1 MGSIFCIRGGSLQG
15 DYQITASLNDAGYIL
30 ANDASPLAVTV
41 QVGGAESYNLTMPSG
56 EPPFSD
62 HIVNGVSPNGT
73 TINLFDYWLTSQDA
87 SDNSDPSGIEDLGIN
102 KDHTLKFFKN
112 GLGGWNQIN
121 SWTNSKNPNTGLAV
135 GSLMDG
141 YPMLAN
147 GNNESLNYLFDP
159 GITHEGKASYQDVQG
174 LLQVDDDGYYY
185 YDSQQNYAVYYSDA
199 NSFTLYDNPG
209 VIPGGSSPVGQFFPF
224 NEATANAV
232 SQNVGG
238 KNYSLMSTKKS
249 TDASINHW
257 FGMHMST
264 RFIQQYGGYTADP
277 DDGGK
282 PVTYEFSGDDDVW
295 IYIDGVLVG
304 DLGGIHDA
312 ASIKIDFSTGEITIN
327 GQKQNKTL
335 GSLLGLDT
343 ATLADDTYHTLDFFY
358 LERGNYDSNMSLKY
372 NLVTIPESGVIK
384 VDQVGNPVYG
394 AEFSLY
400 AADDYQEKGDAATP
414 VAVGTTDNSGKFT
427 FIKEENNG
435 DTRPITIGEL
445 YDLYGDS
452 KDDKNNNLVLVET
465 ETPAGYRT
473 CGAVGLYFYASPNNS
488 DEVMLLS
495 SDEAIWSEGAY
506 AMPKVTATTGN
517 VIKIL
522 NDPNDVTG
530 SGSLGNI
537 VNLVGSGADED
548 PVMFAVIFKKGD
560 DGKWCPVS
568 GDPIGGWTVES
579 SNDWDTI
586 LSVAKKENYTFQLSS
601 SGAYQV
607 ELDNLPGNIQKYYHI
622 CKNIDEAQYTIAY
635 YYTKAPSLSE
645 ASESDTFRIDP
656 DVPLNDGGLS
666 RTFSMELY
674 ITNMKNRLLV
684 QKVDDGG
691 NPVDGVRFSLCKASE
706 VTVGPDGEVTPNEDA
721 SPAVV
726 TTGTVSTPISLEGAA
741 VFPDNVGTGAVLEN
755 GEYWL
760 VETSAP
766 TGYSKK
772 TDPVH
777 VVVDN
782 TGVYA
787 DAGEADDGVT
797 VLRGVGSVA
806 RSMIQFAADDRVDV
820 TLRDI
825 KAALATSVQY
835 KGYSEDGSFG
845 VDGTGINW
853 GSSSGDVLHLKY
865 ANSNKMLDYVLQD
878 SGGGSTLDD
887 LTLSTDVGWSKL
899 LIRQDYKDGD
909 ADNALKTNLGDRDI
923 TNLFSGTVTVRV
935 ENDRTGNLKI
945 SKRVTGDG
953 APQGKVFTFEVKLT
967 KGGTPVTGT
976 YETKDAD
983 GKKSTVTFKDD
994 GTATISVES
1003 GKSFTILA
1011 LPTGASYTVT
1021 EQNVPDHFTPSVT
1034 VDNGQAQDSVTATG
1048 TIGHNIDTDS
1058 ATTVAYTN
1066 TFDGSTVLQ
1075 LKGEKI
1081 LRGKNITAGD
1091 SFTFELTSGDETT
1104 SGAIDA
1110 GAIVMPGQTSVTV
1123 SGNGTSESANFEF
1136 GDIRFKTEGTYT
1148 FNITEKRPEGT
1159 DGQSTSNGD
1168 VWYDTHI
1175 TKVTVEVT
1183 RDDETGLLSAVPTY
1197 DNSENPDSST
1207 NTDQAEFVNRYAGI
1221 KITKKVSGAM
1231 GDKDKDFNF
1240 VITVTD
1246 SSGPALTG
1254 SYPCTINGAES
1265 TLDLDEN
1272 GQETFQLKDAETI
1285 VIYGLPV
1292 GSTCKVEESNA
1303 KEDGYTTTVT
1313 VGDDVQQNTYQ
1324 ATATLSGDKT
1334 IEITF
1339 ENSRNDV
1346 PATGISIDSWPW
1358 VLAAAAVV
1366 VSGIALIRITRRGSR
1381 GGHFAA

>member
-1 MGSIFCIRGGSLQG
+1 M
-15 DYQITASLNDAGYIL
+15 
-30 ANDASPLAVTV
+30 TV

-87 SDNSDPSGIEDLGIN
+87 SDDSLSTEIKDLGIN
-102 KDHTLKFFKN
+102 KDHTLKFLKS

-121 SWTNSKNPNTGLAV
+121 SWTNGKNPRTGLV
-135 GSLMDG
+135 VNGLVDG

-185 YDSQQNYAVYYSDA
+185 YDSQQNYAVYYDDA

-238 KNYSLMSTKKS
+238 KNYSLMSIKKS

-277 DDGGK
+277 SNGGGK

-295 IYIDGVLVG
+295 IYIDGKLVG

-335 GSLLGLDT
+335 GSLLELDT
-343 ATLADDTYHTLDFFY
+343 ATLADNTYHTLDFFY

-372 NLVTIPESGVIK
+372 NLVTIPESDVIK

-394 AEFSLY
+394 AEFALY
-400 AADDYQEKGDAATP
+400 EANDYQKNGDAATP
-414 VAVGTTDNSGKFT
+414 VAVGTTDNSGKFI
-427 FIKEENNG
+427 FVKEENNG

-452 KDDKNNNLVLVET
+452 KDGDGNNLVLVET
-465 ETPAGYRT
+465 KTPAGYRT
-473 CGAVGLYFYASPNNS
+473 CGAVGLYFYVSPNNS
-488 DEVMLLS
+488 KEVMLLS

-517 VIKIL
+517 KIKIL

-530 SGSLGNI
+530 NDSQGKL
-537 VNLVGSGADED
+537 VPLVGSGADET

-560 DGKWCPVS
+560 DGEWYPVS

-579 SNDWDTI
+579 SNNWDTI

-607 ELDNLPGNIQKYYHI
+607 ELDNLPGNIKNYYHI
-622 CKNIDEAQYTIAY
+622 CKDENVAQYTIAY
-635 YYTKAPSLSE
+635 YYTTAPSLSG
-645 ASESDTFRIDP
+645 ANESNTSRIDP
-656 DVPLNDGGLS
+656 DVSLDEGGLS

-684 QKVDDGG
+684 QKVDDIG
-691 NPVDGVRFSLCKASE
+691 NPVNGVQFSLYKASE
-706 VTVGPDGEVTPNEDA
+706 VTVGDDGEVTSNEGA
-721 SPAVV
+721 NPAVV
-726 TTGTVSTPISLEGAA
+726 TTGTVSMPIGLEGAA

-777 VVVDN
+777 VVVDD

-787 DAGEADDGVT
+787 NAGEADDGVT
-797 VLRGVGSVA
+797 VLCGVGSVA
-806 RSMIQFAADDRVDV
+806 KSMLQFAVDDGVDV

-835 KGYSEDGSFG
+835 KGYSEDGSFS
-845 VDGTGINW
+845 VDDTGINW
-853 GSSSGDVLHLKY
+853 DSSSNDVLHLKY

-899 LIRQDYKDGD
+899 LIRQDYKKDD
-909 ADNALKTNLGDRDI
+909 ADSALKMPLDDRDI
-923 TNLFSGTVTVRV
+923 TNLFSGMVTVRV

-945 SKRVTGDG
+945 SKQVTGDG
-953 APQGKVFTFEVKLT
+953 APQGKVFTFEVTLEKDNAPLT
-967 KGGTPVTGT
+967 GQFETLKGSTRSTITFDENGKATPSLKAG
-976 YETKDAD
+976 
-983 GKKSTVTFKDD
+983 
-994 GTATISVES
+994 ES
-1003 GKSFTILA
+1003 LTILG
-1011 LPTGASYTVT
+1011 LPTGASYTVR
-1021 EQNVPDHFTPSVT
+1021 ERNVPAGYDPSIA
-1034 VDNGQAQDSVTATG
+1034 VDGDTSAVANNEDCSATG
-1048 TIGHNIDTDS
+1048 TIQHNTNENS
-1058 ATTVAYTN
+1058 AVVVTCTN
-1066 TFDGSTVLQ
+1066 DFDGSTVLQ
-1075 LKGEKI
+1075 LEGEKI

-1091 SFTFELTSGDETT
+1091 SFTFKLTSGNEAT
-1104 SGAIDA
+1104 STAIGS

-1123 SGNGTSESANFEF
+1123 PGDGTSESANFTF
-1136 GDIRFKTEGTYT
+1136 GYIQFKKEGTYT
-1148 FNITEKRPEGT
+1148 FNITEQRPEGT
-1159 DGQSTSNGD
+1159 DGQSTNNGD
-1168 VWYDTHI
+1168 VWYDTHT
-1175 TKVTVEVT
+1175 TKVSVKVT
-1183 RDDETGLLSAVPTY
+1183 RDGETDLLSAVPTY

-1207 NTDQAEFVNRYAGI
+1207 NNDQAEFVNRYAGI

-1240 VITVTD
+1240 NITVTD
-1246 SSGPALTG
+1246 SSGSPLTG
-1254 SYPCTINGAES
+1254 SYPCTINGIER
-1265 TLDLDEN
+1265 TLNLDEN
-1272 GQETFQLKDAETI
+1272 GRESFQLKDAGTI
-1285 VIYGLPV
+1285 IIYGLPV
-1292 GSTCKVEESNA
+1292 GSVCTVEEPNA

-1313 VGDDVQQNTYQ
+1313 VGDNVQQDTYQ
-1324 ATATLSGDKT
+1324 TTATLSGDKT

-1339 ENSRNDV
+1339 ENSRDDV

-1358 VLAAAAVV
+1358 VLAAAVVV

-1381 GGHFAA
+1381 GGGHFAA

>member
-1 MGSIFCIRGGSLQG
+1 MKIKELTSALLSIILAVSLCISFVPAWAYGDSSSNATSSEVCSHQHDESCGYQEGIEGSCKHVHDESCGYSTKTDSSLSDTDSNVANGSDGVAFDNTDVSHSVVSWEWVDDQQALSENDGVWSVGLSVVSESDPTICDTLKDLLPSQVTATMADGEKKILDITWDLSSVSEGGSLQG

-41 QVGGAESYNLTMPSG
+41 QVGGAESYNLSMPSG
-56 EPPFSD
+56 KPPYSD

-87 SDNSDPSGIEDLGIN
+87 SDNSNPSGIEGLGIN
-102 KDHTLKFFKN
+102 KDHTLKFFRS

-121 SWTNSKNPNTGLAV
+121 SWTNGKNPRTGLV
-135 GSLMDG
+135 VNGLVDG

-232 SQNVGG
+232 TATHKGG
-238 KNYSLMSTKKS
+238 TYTLMNTDKS
-249 TDASINHW
+249 DWASINHW

-264 RFIQQYGGYTADP
+264 RFIQQYGGHTADP
-277 DDGGK
+277 SNGGK

-295 IYIDGVLVG
+295 IYIDGKLVG

-343 ATLADDTYHTLDFFY
+343 ATLADNTYHTLDFFY

-394 AEFSLY
+394 AEFALY
-400 AADDYQEKGDAATP
+400 AANDYQKNGDAATP
-414 VAVGTTDNSGKFT
+414 VAVGTTDNSGKFI
-427 FIKEENNG
+427 FVKEENNG

-445 YDLYGDS
+445 YDLYKDS
-452 KDDKNNNLVLVET
+452 KDDDGNNLVLVET

-473 CGAVGLYFYASPNNS
+473 CGAVGLYFYVSPNNS
-488 DEVMLLS
+488 KEVMLLS

-517 VIKIL
+517 KIKIL

-530 SGSLGNI
+530 NDSQGKL
-537 VNLVGSGADED
+537 VPLVGSGADET

-560 DGKWCPVS
+560 DGEWYPVS

-579 SNDWDTI
+579 SNNWDTI

-607 ELDNLPGNIQKYYHI
+607 ELDNLPGNIKNYYHI
-622 CKNIDEAQYTIAY
+622 CKDENVAQYTIAY
-635 YYTKAPSLSE
+635 YYTTAPSLSGANE
-645 ASESDTFRIDP
+645 NNTSRIDP
-656 DVPLNDGGLS
+656 DVSLDNGGLS

-684 QKVDDGG
+684 QKVDDIG
-691 NPVDGVRFSLCKASE
+691 NPVDGVQFSLYKASE
-706 VTVGPDGEVTPNEDA
+706 VTVEPDGEVTPIEGA

-726 TTGTVSTPISLEGAA
+726 TTGTVSMPISLEGAA
-741 VFPDNVGTGAVLEN
+741 VFPDNVGIGAVLEN

-806 RSMIQFAADDRVDV
+806 RSMVQFAADDRVDV

-825 KAALATSVQY
+825 KAALTTSVEFNDY
-835 KGYSEDGSFG
+835 REDGSFG
-845 VDGTGINW
+845 VDDTGINW
-853 GSSSGDVLHLKY
+853 DSSGGGVLHLKY
-865 ANSNKMLDYVLQD
+865 ANSNKMLDYGLQD
-878 SGGGSTLDD
+878 STGGG
-887 LTLSTDVGWSKL
+887 
-899 LIRQDYKDGD
+899 
-909 ADNALKTNLGDRDI
+909 
-923 TNLFSGTVTVRV
+923 
-935 ENDRTGNLKI
+935 
-945 SKRVTGDG
+945 
-953 APQGKVFTFEVKLT
+953 
-967 KGGTPVTGT
+967 
-976 YETKDAD
+976 
-983 GKKSTVTFKDD
+983 
-994 GTATISVES
+994 
-1003 GKSFTILA
+1003 
-1011 LPTGASYTVT
+1011 
-1021 EQNVPDHFTPSVT
+1021 
-1034 VDNGQAQDSVTATG
+1034 
-1048 TIGHNIDTDS
+1048 
-1058 ATTVAYTN
+1058 
-1066 TFDGSTVLQ
+1066 
-1075 LKGEKI
+1075 
-1081 LRGKNITAGD
+1081 
-1091 SFTFELTSGDETT
+1091 
-1104 SGAIDA
+1104 
-1110 GAIVMPGQTSVTV
+1110 
-1123 SGNGTSESANFEF
+1123 
-1136 GDIRFKTEGTYT
+1136 
-1148 FNITEKRPEGT
+1148 
-1159 DGQSTSNGD
+1159 
-1168 VWYDTHI
+1168 
-1175 TKVTVEVT
+1175 
-1183 RDDETGLLSAVPTY
+1183 
-1197 DNSENPDSST
+1197 
-1207 NTDQAEFVNRYAGI
+1207 
-1221 KITKKVSGAM
+1221 
-1231 GDKDKDFNF
+1231 
-1240 VITVTD
+1240 
-1246 SSGPALTG
+1246 
-1254 SYPCTINGAES
+1254 
-1265 TLDLDEN
+1265 
-1272 GQETFQLKDAETI
+1272 
-1285 VIYGLPV
+1285 
-1292 GSTCKVEESNA
+1292 
-1303 KEDGYTTTVT
+1303 
-1313 VGDDVQQNTYQ
+1313 
-1324 ATATLSGDKT
+1324 
-1334 IEITF
+1334 
-1339 ENSRNDV
+1339 
-1346 PATGISIDSWPW
+1346 
-1358 VLAAAAVV
+1358 
-1366 VSGIALIRITRRGSR
+1366 RRWMT
-1381 GGHFAA
+1381 

>member
-1 MGSIFCIRGGSLQG
+1 
-15 DYQITASLNDAGYIL
+15 
-30 ANDASPLAVTV
+30 
-41 QVGGAESYNLTMPSG
+41 MPSG
-56 EPPFSD
+56 KPPYSD

-87 SDNSDPSGIEDLGIN
+87 SDNSNPSGIEGLGIN
-102 KDHTLKFFKN
+102 KDHTLKFFRN
-112 GLGGWNQIN
+112 GLSN
-121 SWTNSKNPNTGLAV
+121 SWKNINKWTGNKNPNTGLAV

-185 YDSQQNYAVYYSDA
+185 YDSQQNYAVYYDDA

-224 NEATANAV
+224 NEATADAV
-232 SQNVGG
+232 TATHKDGT
-238 KNYSLMSTKKS
+238 YTLMNTDKS
-249 TDASINHW
+249 DWASINHW

-277 DDGGK
+277 SNGGGK

-295 IYIDGVLVG
+295 IYIDGKLVG

-335 GSLLGLDT
+335 GSLLELDT
-343 ATLADDTYHTLDFFY
+343 ATLADNTYHTLDFFY

-394 AEFSLY
+394 AEFALY
-400 AADDYQEKGDAATP
+400 EANDYQKNGDAATP
-414 VAVGTTDNSGKFT
+414 VAVGTTDNSGKFI
-427 FIKEENNG
+427 FVKEENNG

-452 KDDKNNNLVLVET
+452 KDGDGNNLVLVET
-465 ETPAGYRT
+465 KTPAGYRT
-473 CGAVGLYFYASPNNS
+473 CGAVGLYFYVSSNNT

-530 SGSLGNI
+530 NDSQGKL
-537 VNLVGSGADED
+537 VPLVGSGADET

-560 DGKWCPVS
+560 DGEWYPVS

-579 SNDWDTI
+579 SNNWDTI

-622 CKNIDEAQYTIAY
+622 CKDIDKAQYTIAY
-635 YYTKAPSLSE
+635 YYTTAPSLSGANE
-645 ASESDTFRIDP
+645 NNTSRIDP
-656 DVPLNDGGLS
+656 DVSLDNGGLS

-691 NPVDGVRFSLCKASE
+691 GNPVDGVRFSLYKESE
-706 VTVGPDGEVTPNEDA
+706 VTVGPDGEVTPKEGA

-726 TTGTVSTPISLEGAA
+726 TTGTVSMPISLKGAA
-741 VFPDNVGTGAVLEN
+741 VFPDNVGIGAVLEN

-806 RSMIQFAADDRVDV
+806 RSMVQFAADDRVDV

-825 KAALATSVQY
+825 KAALTTSVEFNDY
-835 KGYSEDGSFG
+835 REDGSFG
-845 VDGTGINW
+845 VDDTGINW
-853 GSSSGDVLHLKY
+853 DSSGGGVLHLKY
-865 ANSNKMLDYVLQD
+865 ANANKMLDYGLQD
-878 SGGGSTLDD
+878 STGGSTLDD

-899 LIRQDYKDGD
+899 LIRQDYKKDD
-909 ADNALKTNLGDRDI
+909 ADSTLKMYLGDRDI

-935 ENDRTGNLKI
+935 ANDRTGNLKI
-945 SKRVTGDG
+945 SKQVTGEG
-953 APQGKVFTFEVKLT
+953 ASQDQDFTFGVTLNKGNAPLT
-967 KGGTPVTGT
+967 GQ
-976 YETKDAD
+976 YETLKGSTRSTITFDEN
-983 GKKSTVTFKDD
+983 GK
-994 GTATISVES
+994 ATLSLKAGES
-1003 GKSFTILA
+1003 LTILG
-1011 LPTGASYTVT
+1011 LPTGASYTVK
-1021 EQNVPDHFTPSVT
+1021 ELNVPAGYDPSIAVDGDTGST
-1034 VDNGQAQDSVTATG
+1034 VNDGDCSATG
-1048 TIGHNIDTDS
+1048 TIQHNTTEDS
-1058 ATTVAYTN
+1058 AVVVTCTN
-1066 TFDGSTVLQ
+1066 DFDGSTVLQ

-1081 LRGKNITAGD
+1081 LRGKNITADD
-1091 SFTFELTSGDETT
+1091 SFTFELTSGDEATLN
-1104 SGAIDA
+1104 AIGA
-1110 GAIVMPGQTSVTV
+1110 GAIVMPGQTSDTV
-1123 SGNGTSESANFEF
+1123 SGNGTSESASFEF
-1136 GDIRFKTEGTYT
+1136 DYIQFKAEGTYT
-1148 FNITEKRPEGT
+1148 FNITEQRPEGT

-1168 VWYDTHI
+1168 VWYDTHT
-1175 TKVTVEVT
+1175 TKVTVKVT
-1183 RDDETGLLSAVPTY
+1183 RDGVTGLLSAVPAY
-1197 DNSENPDSST
+1197 DNSGNPDSST

-1240 VITVTD
+1240 NITVTD
-1246 SSGPALTG
+1246 SSGSALTG
-1254 SYPCTINGAES
+1254 SYPYTINDTES
-1265 TLDLDEN
+1265 TLNLDED
-1272 GQETFQLKDAETI
+1272 GRGSFQLKDAETI

-1292 GSTCKVEESNA
+1292 SSVCTVEESNA

-1313 VGDDVQQNTYQ
+1313 VGDGEPQSTYQ
-1324 ATATLSGDKT
+1324 TTATLSGDKT

-1339 ENSRNDV
+1339 ENSRDDV

-1358 VLAAAAVV
+1358 VLAAAIVV

-1381 GGHFAA
+1381 GGGHFAA

>member
-1 MGSIFCIRGGSLQG
+1 M
-15 DYQITASLNDAGYIL
+15 
-30 ANDASPLAVTV
+30 TV

-56 EPPFSD
+56 EPPYSD

-102 KDHTLKFFKN
+102 KDHTLKFFRN
-112 GLGGWNQIN
+112 GLSN
-121 SWTNSKNPNTGLAV
+121 SWKNINKWTGNKNPNTGLV
-135 GSLMDG
+135 INGLVDG
-141 YPMLAN
+141 YPALDN

-224 NEATANAV
+224 NEATADAKEATHKGNT
-232 SQNVGG
+232 
-238 KNYSLMSTKKS
+238 YTLMNTDKS
-249 TDASINHW
+249 DWASINHW

-264 RFIQQYGGYTADP
+264 RFIQQYGGHTADLNS
-277 DDGGK
+277 GGK

-335 GSLLGLDT
+335 GELLGLDT
-343 ATLADDTYHTLDFFY
+343 DNTYHTLDFFY

-445 YDLYGDS
+445 YDLYRDS
-452 KDDKNNNLVLVET
+452 KDDDGNNLVLVET

-473 CGAVGLYFYASPNNS
+473 CGAVGLYFYVSPNNS

-517 VIKIL
+517 KIKIL
-522 NDPNDVTG
+522 DDPNDVTG
-530 SGSLGNI
+530 SGSSGDI

-548 PVMFAVIFKKGD
+548 PIMFAVIFKKGD
-560 DGKWCPVS
+560 DGKWYPVS

-579 SNDWDTI
+579 SNNWDTI

-622 CKNIDEAQYTIAY
+622 CKNIDEAQYAIAY
-635 YYTKAPSLSE
+635 YYTTALSLSA

-656 DVPLNDGGLS
+656 DVSLNDGGLS

-684 QKVDDGG
+684 QKVDDEKS
-691 NPVDGVRFSLCKASE
+691 PVDDVQFSLYKASE

-721 SPAVV
+721 SPAVI

-806 RSMIQFAADDRVDV
+806 RSMVQFAADDRVDV

-853 GSSSGDVLHLKY
+853 DSSSGGVLHLKY
-865 ANSNKMLDYVLQD
+865 ANSNKMLDYGLQD
-878 SGGGSTLDD
+878 STGGSTPDD

-899 LIRQDYKDGD
+899 LIRQDYKKDD
-909 ADNALKTNLGDRDI
+909 ADSTLKMYLGDRDI
-923 TNLFSGTVTVRV
+923 TNLFSGTVTVKV
-935 ENDRTGNLKI
+935 ANDRTGNLKI
-945 SKRVTGDG
+945 SKQVTGEG
-953 APQGKVFTFEVKLT
+953 ASQDQDFTFDVTLNKGNAPLT
-967 KGGTPVTGT
+967 GQ
-976 YETKDAD
+976 YETLK
-983 GKKSTVTFKDD
+983 GSTRSTITFDENGETTLSLKA
-994 GTATISVES
+994 GES
-1003 GKSFTILA
+1003 LTILG
-1011 LPTGASYTVT
+1011 LPTGASYTVK
-1021 EQNVPDHFTPSVT
+1021 ELNVPAGYDPSIAVNGDTGST
-1034 VDNGQAQDSVTATG
+1034 VDNGDCSATG
-1048 TIGHNIDTDS
+1048 TIQHNTTEDS
-1058 ATTVAYTN
+1058 AVEVTCTN
-1066 TFDGSTVLQ
+1066 DFDGSTVLQ
-1075 LKGEKI
+1075 LEGEKI
-1081 LRGKNITAGD
+1081 LRGKNITADD
-1091 SFTFELTSGDETT
+1091 SFTFELTSGNETT
-1104 SGAIDA
+1104 SSAIGA
-1110 GAIVMPGQTSVTV
+1110 GNIVMPEQTSVTV

-1148 FNITEKRPEGT
+1148 FKITEQRPEGT
-1159 DGQSTSNGD
+1159 DGQSTNNGD
-1168 VWYDTHI
+1168 VWYDTHT

-1197 DNSENPDSST
+1197 DNSENPDSSA
-1207 NTDQAEFVNRYAGI
+1207 NTDQAKFVNRYAGI

-1240 VITVTD
+1240 NIAVTD
-1246 SSGPALTG
+1246 SSGSPLTG
-1254 SYPCTINGAES
+1254 SYPCTINGIER
-1265 TLDLDEN
+1265 TLNLDEN
-1272 GQETFQLKDAETI
+1272 GRESFQLKDAGTI
-1285 VIYGLPV
+1285 IIYGLPV
-1292 GSTCKVEESNA
+1292 SSVCTVEESNA

-1313 VGDDVQQNTYQ
+1313 VGDNVQQNTYQ
-1324 ATATLSGDKT
+1324 TTATLSGDKT

-1339 ENSRNDV
+1339 ENSRDDV

-1358 VLAAAAVV
+1358 VLAAAIVV

-1381 GGHFAA
+1381 GGGHFAA

>member
-1 MGSIFCIRGGSLQG
+1 M
-15 DYQITASLNDAGYIL
+15 
-30 ANDASPLAVTV
+30 TV

-56 EPPFSD
+56 KPPYSD

-87 SDNSDPSGIEDLGIN
+87 SDDSNPSGIEGLGIN
-102 KDHTLKFFKN
+102 KDHTLKFFRN

-121 SWTNSKNPNTGLAV
+121 SWTNSKNPNTGLVV

-185 YDSQQNYAVYYSDA
+185 YDSQQNYAVYYDDA

-264 RFIQQYGGYTADP
+264 RFIQQCGGHTADP
-277 DDGGK
+277 SNGGK

-295 IYIDGVLVG
+295 IYIDGKLVG

-327 GQKQNKTL
+327 GQKQNETL
-335 GSLLGLDT
+335 GELLGLDT
-343 ATLADDTYHTLDFFY
+343 ATLADNTYHTLDFFY

-400 AADDYQEKGDAATP
+400 AANDYQEKGDAATP

-445 YDLYGDS
+445 YDLYKDS

-488 DEVMLLS
+488 KEVMLLS

-517 VIKIL
+517 KIKIL

-530 SGSLGNI
+530 NGSGDI
-537 VNLVGSGADED
+537 VNLVGIGADED

-560 DGKWCPVS
+560 DGKWYPVS

-579 SNDWDTI
+579 SNNWDTI

-607 ELDNLPGNIQKYYHI
+607 ELDNLPGNIQKYYYI
-622 CKNIDEAQYTIAY
+622 CKDIDVAQYTIAY
-635 YYTKAPSLSE
+635 YYTKASSLSE
-645 ASESDTFRIDP
+645 ANESNTSRIDP
-656 DVPLNDGGLS
+656 DVSLDEGGLS

-684 QKVDDGG
+684 QKVDDIG
-691 NPVDGVRFSLCKASE
+691 NPVNGVQFSLYKASE
-706 VTVGPDGEVTPNEDA
+706 VTVGDDGEVTSNKGA
-721 SPAVV
+721 NPAVV
-726 TTGTVSTPISLEGAA
+726 TTGTVSMPISLEGAA

-766 TGYSKK
+766 TGYCKK

-806 RSMIQFAADDRVDV
+806 RSMVQFAADDRVDV

-853 GSSSGDVLHLKY
+853 DSSSNDVLHLKY

-878 SGGGSTLDD
+878 SGGRL
-887 LTLSTDVGWSKL
+887 
-899 LIRQDYKDGD
+899 
-909 ADNALKTNLGDRDI
+909 
-923 TNLFSGTVTVRV
+923 
-935 ENDRTGNLKI
+935 
-945 SKRVTGDG
+945 
-953 APQGKVFTFEVKLT
+953 
-967 KGGTPVTGT
+967 
-976 YETKDAD
+976 
-983 GKKSTVTFKDD
+983 
-994 GTATISVES
+994 
-1003 GKSFTILA
+1003 
-1011 LPTGASYTVT
+1011 
-1021 EQNVPDHFTPSVT
+1021 
-1034 VDNGQAQDSVTATG
+1034 
-1048 TIGHNIDTDS
+1048 
-1058 ATTVAYTN
+1058 
-1066 TFDGSTVLQ
+1066 
-1075 LKGEKI
+1075 
-1081 LRGKNITAGD
+1081 
-1091 SFTFELTSGDETT
+1091 
-1104 SGAIDA
+1104 DA
-1110 GAIVMPGQTSVTV
+1110 G
-1123 SGNGTSESANFEF
+1123 
-1136 GDIRFKTEGTYT
+1136 
-1148 FNITEKRPEGT
+1148 
-1159 DGQSTSNGD
+1159 
-1168 VWYDTHI
+1168 
-1175 TKVTVEVT
+1175 
-1183 RDDETGLLSAVPTY
+1183 
-1197 DNSENPDSST
+1197 
-1207 NTDQAEFVNRYAGI
+1207 
-1221 KITKKVSGAM
+1221 
-1231 GDKDKDFNF
+1231 
-1240 VITVTD
+1240 
-1246 SSGPALTG
+1246 
-1254 SYPCTINGAES
+1254 
-1265 TLDLDEN
+1265 
-1272 GQETFQLKDAETI
+1272 
-1285 VIYGLPV
+1285 
-1292 GSTCKVEESNA
+1292 
-1303 KEDGYTTTVT
+1303 
-1313 VGDDVQQNTYQ
+1313 
-1324 ATATLSGDKT
+1324 
-1334 IEITF
+1334 
-1339 ENSRNDV
+1339 
-1346 PATGISIDSWPW
+1346 
-1358 VLAAAAVV
+1358 
-1366 VSGIALIRITRRGSR
+1366 
-1381 GGHFAA
+1381 

>member
-1 MGSIFCIRGGSLQG
+1 M
-15 DYQITASLNDAGYIL
+15 
-30 ANDASPLAVTV
+30 TV

-56 EPPFSD
+56 EPPYPD

-73 TINLFDYWLTSQDA
+73 TINLFDYWLTDQDA
-87 SDNSDPSGIEDLGIN
+87 SDNVQPSGIENLGIN

-121 SWTNSKNPNTGLAV
+121 SWTNGKNPRTGLV
-135 GSLMDG
+135 VNGLVDG

-185 YDSQQNYAVYYSDA
+185 YDSQQNYAVYYSDT

-209 VIPGGSSPVGQFFPF
+209 VIPAGTSPVGQFFPF

-232 SQNVGG
+232 TASHKGG
-238 KNYSLMSTKKS
+238 TYTLMNNDKS
-249 TDASINHW
+249 DWASINHW

-295 IYIDGVLVG
+295 IYIDGKLVG

-343 ATLADDTYHTLDFFY
+343 ATLADNTYHTLDFFY

-394 AEFSLY
+394 AEFALY
-400 AADDYQEKGDAATP
+400 AANDYQKNGDAATP

-445 YDLYGDS
+445 YDLYGNS

-473 CGAVGLYFYASPNNS
+473 CGAVGLYFYASPNNT

-517 VIKIL
+517 KIKIL

-530 SGSLGNI
+530 NGSGDI

-560 DGKWCPVS
+560 DGKWYPVS

-579 SNDWDTI
+579 SNNWDTI

-635 YYTKAPSLSE
+635 YYTKASSLSE
-645 ASESDTFRIDP
+645 ANESNTSRIDP
-656 DVPLNDGGLS
+656 DVSLDEGGLS

-684 QKVDDGG
+684 QKVDDIG
-691 NPVDGVRFSLCKASE
+691 NPVNGVQFLLYKESE
-706 VTVGPDGEVTPNEDA
+706 VTVGPDGEVTPKEGA

-726 TTGTVSTPISLEGAA
+726 TTGTVSMPISLEGAA

-766 TGYSKK
+766 TGYCKK

-806 RSMIQFAADDRVDV
+806 RSMVQFAADDRVDV

-853 GSSSGDVLHLKY
+853 DSSSNDVLHLKY

-878 SGGGSTLDD
+878 STGGSTLDD
-887 LTLSTDVGWSKL
+887 LTLPTDVGWSKL
-899 LIRQDYKDGD
+899 LIRQDYKKDD
-909 ADNALKTNLGDRDI
+909 ADSALKMPLDDRDI
-923 TNLFSGTVTVRV
+923 TNLFSGMVTVRV

-945 SKRVTGDG
+945 SKQVTGEG
-953 APQGKVFTFEVKLT
+953 ASQDQDFTFGVTLNKGNAPLT
-967 KGGTPVTGT
+967 GQFETLKGSTRSTIT
-976 YETKDAD
+976 FDEN
-983 GKKSTVTFKDD
+983 GKTTLSLKA
-994 GTATISVES
+994 GES
-1003 GKSFTILA
+1003 LTILA
-1011 LPTGASYTVT
+1011 LPTGASYSVK
-1021 EQNVPDHFTPSVT
+1021 ELSVPDGYDPSIVVNGDTGST
-1034 VDNGQAQDSVTATG
+1034 VNDGDCSATG
-1048 TIGHNIDTDS
+1048 TIQHNTTEDS
-1058 ATTVAYTN
+1058 AVEVTCTN
-1066 TFDGSTVLQ
+1066 DFDGSTVLQ

-1081 LRGKNITAGD
+1081 LRGKNITADD
-1091 SFTFELTSGDETT
+1091 SFTFELTSGDEAT
-1104 SGAIDA
+1104 SNAVDD
-1110 GAIVMPGQTSVTV
+1110 GAIVMPKQTSVTV

-1136 GDIRFKTEGTYT
+1136 GDIRFKTDGTYT
-1148 FNITEKRPEGT
+1148 FNITEQRPEGT
-1159 DGQSTSNGD
+1159 DGQSTNNGD
-1168 VWYDTHI
+1168 VWYDTHT

-1183 RDDETGLLSAVPTY
+1183 RDGETGLLSAVPTY
-1197 DNSENPDSST
+1197 DNSENPDSSA
-1207 NTDQAEFVNRYAGI
+1207 NTDQAEFVNRYASI

-1240 VITVTD
+1240 NITVTGSN
-1246 SSGPALTG
+1246 SSPLTG
-1254 SYPCTINGAES
+1254 SYPRTINGTES
-1265 TLDLDEN
+1265 TLDLDGK
-1272 GQETFQLKDAETI
+1272 GQGTFQLKDAGTI
-1285 VIYGLPV
+1285 IIYGLPV

-1313 VGDDVQQNTYQ
+1313 VGDGEPQNAYQ

-1339 ENSRNDV
+1339 ENSRDDV

-1358 VLAAAAVV
+1358 VLAAAIVV

-1381 GGHFAA
+1381 GGGHFAA